1 MRRERRTG
9 VERGRD
15 GVEHVSVHVR
25 VYSPVGVS
33 VVAGS
38 HEHGV
43 TLSDSD
49 GDEVDGRLLDVS
61 L

>member
-15 GVEHVSVHVR
+15 SVEHVSVHVR

-49 GDEVDGRLLDVS
+49 GDEVDG
-61 L
+61 